1 MTAPVAPVVPP
12 PSSAEPVGRVVMFVT
27 NTVTHDSRVLR
38 EATTLREAGWEVT
51 IVGRLPSGE
60 PDLAAREE
68 HLGLSIIRV
77 PQPIGW
83 LTAWR
88 HRVALLRYPW
98 RGRQEIAAS
107 LRRDIR
113 GGGRGFASVA
123 R

>member
-38 EATTLREAGWEVT
+38 EATTLRDAGWEVT
-51 IVGRLPSGE
+51 IVGRLPSGD
-60 PDLAAREE
+60 PDLAARQM
-68 HLGLSIIRV
+68 HQGLSIIRV

-88 HRVALLRYPW
+88 QRVAFLRYPW
-98 RGRQEIAAS
+98 RGRREIAAGM
-107 LRRDIR
+107 LRDLR
-113 GGGRGFASVA
+113 
-123 R
+123 